1 MNDAIDNDDDEFFN
15 GNGDEI
21 IKNCFYGVLTQNKNN
36 ENYMPNNFRAMAESV
51 LNFVWPNN
59 KYFGNCFKY
68 LWKQYSTNVQNNL
81 RTHCEKRLRQFFKMR
96 AYELNDMILRGLLN
110 YRVLFDARDIVNA
123 VNYAYKRKI
132 TTQGDAQREEKLR
145 LLLEELYY
153 VGAPFEPHDEF
164 NIRAFTEQH
173 WLQSLRMWLNIQRDI
188 DRFHM
193 AFRDLNAQWQHFRKN
208 PLIHPEPQFPEPPK
222 INNFAA
228 VPMCS
233 FQRRHIQIDTEALHH
248 IISGCKIVPKK
259 ISVSKRKPKD
269 GQEHNWI
276 NLEESEFRKNKLG
289 AWNLYF
295 DMDKILQYVKNKK
308 L

>member
-21 IKNCFYGVLTQNKNN
+21 IKNCFYGVLAQNKNN
-36 ENYMPNNFRAMAESV
+36 ENYMPNIFRAMAESV

-68 LWKQYSTNVQNNL
+68 LSQQYSTNVQNNL
-81 RTHCEKRLRQFFKMR
+81 RTHCEKRLRHFFKMR

-110 YRVLFDARDIVNA
+110 YRVLFDARDIVNRQA
-123 VNYAYKRKI
+123 KDNN
-132 TTQGDAQREEKLR
+132 TSDAQREEKLR
-145 LLLEELYY
+145 LLLEELLYY

-164 NIRAFTEQH
+164 NIRAFTGQH

-193 AFRDLNAQWQHFRKN
+193 AFRDLNAQWQRFRKN

-222 INNFAA
+222 IDNFAA

-248 IISGCKIVPKK
+248 ITSGCKIVPKK
-259 ISVSKRKPKD
+259 ISVSNRKPKD

-276 NLEESEFRKNKLG
+276 NLKESEFRKNKLG
-289 AWNLYF
+289 AWTLYF
-295 DMDKILQYVKNKK
+295 DMDKIMQYVKNKK